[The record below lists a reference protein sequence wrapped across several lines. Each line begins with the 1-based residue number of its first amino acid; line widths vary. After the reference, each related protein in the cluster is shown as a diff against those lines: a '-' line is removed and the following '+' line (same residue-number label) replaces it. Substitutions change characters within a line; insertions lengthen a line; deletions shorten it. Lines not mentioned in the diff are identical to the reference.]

1 VFGDCRENLDLAR
14 VLRSPQM
21 TPVEIVD
28 QVELGAQHT
37 LVLRKR
43 GDAYDVV
50 LGNVV
55 LLSSAALGTEIAFG
69 ALAALSGKAATKDE
83 RVLVGGLGFGG
94 TARGAL
100 SVMHTESTLHVI
112 EKLKPLIAWLKENG
126 PLSHLAHNVLADS
139 RLTLVEQDVY
149 DALETPASW
158 DAILLDV
165 DNGPD
170 WASFRTNARLYGT
183 EGLRRAKE
191 ALRPG
196 GIYAVWSGYEAP
208 KFIGELRR
216 AGFKPEVIE
225 LRENNIVQARA
236 YVGRT

>member
-1 VFGDCRENLDLAR
+1 M
-14 VLRSPQM
+14 LRSQAM
-21 TPVEIVD
+21 TPVEIID
-28 QVELGAQHT
+28 QVELSAQHT

-43 GDAYDVV
+43 GEAYDVV

-69 ALAALSGKAATKDE
+69 ALAALSAATARKDE

-100 SVMHTESTLHVI
+100 SVMHAEGILHVA
-112 EKLKPLIAWLKENG
+112 EKLKPLMAWLRESG
-126 PLSHLAHNVLADS
+126 PISHLAQNVLADS
-139 RLTLVEQDVY
+139 RLTLLEQDVY

-170 WASFRTNARLYGT
+170 WASFRSNARLYGT

-196 GIYAVWSGYEAP
+196 GIYAVWSGYDAP
-208 KFIGELRR
+208 KFVGELRR
-216 AGFKPEVIE
+216 AGFRPEVIE